1 LLGWLYK
8 REGLQANASYKVASN
23 WTVSGGVTF
32 DMSRHYYDLPGQTT
46 PLFYP
51 VNYNVGLT
59 YGDTCTTL
67 KVSYSNSFSDP
78 VAATPPVRDQTVLLQ
93 LTLRT
98 LGDVLQ
104 LSTNLNNLN
113 NLQ

>member
-1 LLGWLYK
+1 
-8 REGLQANASYKVASN
+8 
-23 WTVSGGVTF
+23 
-32 DMSRHYYDLPGQTT
+32 
-46 PLFYP
+46 
-51 VNYNVGLT
+51 
-59 YGDTCTTL
+59 
-67 KVSYSNSFSDP
+67 
-78 VAATPPVRDQTVLLQ
+78 VRDQTVLLQ